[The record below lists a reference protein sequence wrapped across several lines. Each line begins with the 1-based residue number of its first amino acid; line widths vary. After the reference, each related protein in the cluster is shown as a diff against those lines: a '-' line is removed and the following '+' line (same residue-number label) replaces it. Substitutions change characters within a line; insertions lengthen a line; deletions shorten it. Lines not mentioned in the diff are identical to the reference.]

1 MNEFTLCFSTSDST
15 GKCIWY
21 DRCGLDPT
29 YSRPNSKHYLMC
41 SYEDKAKPATLEM
54 LELIQELCPHLV
66 VPGNTHVCCSINQLK
81 DMKKNF
87 ELPASLIAQ
96 TCPTCYYNF
105 KRNFCDLTCHPEQ
118 SKFLRVDSKVDGI
131 GDGEYTGNERLLLPM
146 YRRIIYYIPLYIFKQ
161 MFFFDGYCS
170 LIGLIFP

>member
-1 MNEFTLCFSTSDST
+1 
-15 GKCIWY
+15 
-21 DRCGLDPT
+21 
-29 YSRPNSKHYLMC
+29 MC

-54 LELIQELCPHLV
+54 LELIKELCPHLV
-66 VPGNTHVCCSINQLK
+66 VTGNTHVCCSINQLK

-96 TCPTCYYNF
+96 TCPTCYHNF

-131 GDGEYTGNERLLLPM
+131 GDGDYTGNERFHHPM
-146 YRRIIYYIPLYIFKQ
+146 YRERESIIILFCDHKSVSFKTII
-161 MFFFDGYCS
+161 
-170 LIGLIFP
+170 LPHLIFIDIILYFNWSIFSANRVWDQTLLKLSSEHN